1 MRLLVDTHVFLWFI
15 LDDPRIAKTAR
26 PLLVTPDHERFIS
39 IASVWEVAIKHG
51 LGKLQLTGGVP
62 KFLQDIEQANFT
74 ILDILPRHVMKLATL
89 TLHHRDPFDRML
101 IAQAKHEGMQLLTA
115 DPHFAAYDV
124 SLIKA

>member
-26 PLLVTPDHERFIS
+26 PLLVSPDHERFIS

-51 LGKLQLTGGVP
+51 LGKLQLNGGREG
-62 KFLQDIEQANFT
+62 FLKDIDQANFD
-74 ILDILPRHVMKLATL
+74 ILDILPAHIMILASL
-89 TLHHRDPFDRML
+89 SLHHRDPFARML
-101 IAQAKHEGMQLLTA
+101 IAQAKTEGMHLLPA

-124 SLIKA
+124 PLIKA